1 ADVPLEGAL
10 EGADI
15 AKPRGEGDPG
25 DRVVMGAHQLHATLH
40 AKDSD
45 PFGERQADLRMEE
58 GGEVFPFQAGD
69 FGRGVEGDRLRYVGV
84 DELENRRQAV
94 VVRERFG
101 MEALSE
107 SRNPQQ
113 TRHHFVNCGAAV
125 KRESSRYRRA
135 RWARSPGTTSPR
147 STSASAGSSRP
158 RTSPRRGSPHT
169 NCGSISESSA

>member
-1 ADVPLEGAL
+1 

-15 AKPRGEGDPG
+15 AKPRGEGDAG
-25 DRVVMGAHQLHATLH
+25 NRVVMGAHQLHATLH

-94 VVRERFG
+94 VVRERFV
-101 MEALSE
+101 MEALSQ
-107 SRNPQQ
+107 SRNPHWSTQEAASSPLSTSTGQ
-113 TRHHFVNCGAAV
+113 RFVRPRARAFLRYDGMLTRHHVHCVAAV
-125 KRESSRYRRA
+125 KRASS
-135 RWARSPGTTSPR
+135 
-147 STSASAGSSRP
+147 
-158 RTSPRRGSPHT
+158 
-169 NCGSISESSA
+169 